1 MCLYLRPLNGT
12 VLKNLDKYTIDI
24 FRLNN
29 KVHEYDFEVSDEFF
43 EHFEGSYISKGEL
56 VVHVVLDKSDTMLT
70 AGFSIK
76 GKVELTCDRTLEKFE
91 EPVYVKDRVIF
102 KFGDEDREISDEI
115 FMISRNTQRLELA
128 QHIYDFIVL
137 SLPMKKIHPRLRE
150 EDASFDEGD
159 TVEGVLIYTSPAD
172 SASPVGNDPENDNQQ
187 DGPIDPRWE
196 ILKNLKNNNN

>member
-29 KVHEYDFEVSDEFF
+29 KVHEYDFEVGDEFF
-43 EHFEGSYISKGEL
+43 EHFEGSYISKGDL
-56 VVHVVLDKSDTMLT
+56 KVQVVLDKSDTMLT
-70 AGFSIK
+70 ASFIINGT
-76 GKVELTCDRTLEKFE
+76 VELTCDRSLEKFD
-91 EPVYVKDRVIF
+91 EPVNIKDRVIF

-115 FMISRNTQRLELA
+115 FMISRNTQRLALA
-128 QHIYDFIVL
+128 QHIYDFILL
-137 SLPMKKIHPRLRE
+137 SLPMKKLHPRLRD

-159 TVEGVLIYTSPAD
+159 MVEGVLIYTSPVDTTTPDA
-172 SASPVGNDPENDNQQ
+172 DPESDDQQSDN
-187 DGPIDPRWE
+187 IDPRWN

>member
-1 MCLYLRPLNGT
+1 MRPLNGT
-12 VLKNLDKYTIDI
+12 EVKNLDKYTIDI

-29 KVHEYDFEVSDEFF
+29 KVHEYDFEVGDEFF
-43 EHFEGSYISKGEL
+43 EHFEGSYISKGDL
-56 VVHVVLDKSDTMLT
+56 KVHVVLDKSETMLT
-70 AGFSIK
+70 VNFSIK
-76 GKVELTCDRTLEKFE
+76 GTVELTCDRTLENFDE
-91 EPVYVKDRVIF
+91 SVNAKDRVIF

-137 SLPMKKIHPRLRE
+137 SLPMKKLHPRLRD
-150 EDASFDEGD
+150 EDASFDEGE

-172 SASPVGNDPENDNQQ
+172 GTMPDEDPESDDQQ
-187 DGPIDPRWE
+187 EDTIDPRWN